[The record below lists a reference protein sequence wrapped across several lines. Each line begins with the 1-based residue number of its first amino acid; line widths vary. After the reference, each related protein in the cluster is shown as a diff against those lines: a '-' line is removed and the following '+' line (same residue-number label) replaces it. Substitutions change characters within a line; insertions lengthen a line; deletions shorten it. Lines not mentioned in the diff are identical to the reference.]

1 MEELSLFPKISLS
14 NLDTLG
20 INYSVVEESENYNNL
35 CTISISKD
43 NYDEVYKI
51 GWQGW
56 TELIRKG
63 E

>member
-14 NLDTLG
+14 NLDELG
-20 INYSVVEESENYNNL
+20 ISYSVVEESENYNNV

-56 TELIRKG
+56 KELLRKG

>member
-1 MEELSLFPKISLS
+1 MEELSLFPKTSLS
-14 NLDTLG
+14 KLDKLG
-20 INYSVVEESENYNNL
+20 IGYSVVEESENYNDL
-35 CTISISKD
+35 CTISISKE

-56 TELIRKG
+56 TELLRKG